1 MQLTFTEEQQAL
13 RKTVRDFAN
22 KRSPVTRFRT
32 LRDNPTGAHDP
43 ELWRS
48 MAELGWTG
56 VAIPEAQDG
65 LGLGYTEL
73 SIIAEELGYTLSS
86 QPLNTALFG
95 AIPALLASEDD
106 NHASIVAEVLE
117 GRAYPALAY
126 AEKGQ
131 RYDRRRCKTRATQ
144 REGQWVIEGVK
155 TDVAEGNSA
164 DHFVVTARVDGS
176 DNDPGGVALF
186 VVPANAGGL
195 QREALSRI
203 DRRDAAQLTFRDVR
217 AQRLTLEN
225 DTSTIERIFDLYT
238 LGLCAEMLGGAQAA
252 FDQTLAYI
260 KERVQFGKP
269 IGSFQALQHRAAR
282 CFAELTL
289 MRSSVVAASRA
300 ADEAPGDFPRF
311 VSAAKALCSAGY
323 TMIAHEGIQMHGG
336 VGVTDEYDIG
346 LYLKRARVCE
356 FTLGDAAWHRA
367 RWATL
372 SGY

>member
-56 VAIPEAQDG
+56 VAIPEAHDG

-95 AIPALLASEDD
+95 AIPALLAGD
-106 NHASIVAEVLE
+106 ASNFPSIFAEVLE
-117 GRAYPALAY
+117 GKTHPALAY
-126 AEKGQ
+126 AEKGL
-131 RYDRRRCKTRATQ
+131 RYDRSRCATRATQ
-144 REGQWVIEGVK
+144 REGQWVLEGVK
-155 TDVAEGNSA
+155 TDVAAGNNAS
-164 DHFVVTARVDGS
+164 HFVVTARLDGNDTAPS
-176 DNDPGGVALF
+176 DVGLF
-186 VVPANAGGL
+186 VVPADAPGL
-195 QREALSRI
+195 EREALSRI
-203 DRRDAAQLTFRDVR
+203 DRRDTARVVLNAVR
-217 AQRLTLEN
+217 AQRLLTEN
-225 DTSTIERIFDLYT
+225 DTSTIERVLDLYT

-300 ADEAPGDFPRF
+300 ADEAPADFPRL
-311 VSAAKALCSAGY
+311 VSAAKALCSEGY